1 MKNKQRQLL
10 EIPQNFELTWTLTN
24 TPELI
29 TKAVR
34 TDMEEEKKEKKCENK
49 QNE

>member
-1 MKNKQRQLL
+1 MESEHIQLL
-10 EIPQNFELTWTLTN
+10 EIPQNSELTWTLKN

-29 TKAVR
+29 TKAVSK
-34 TDMEEEKKEKKCENK
+34 DMEVEKKKKKCENK